1 MFGATPQCGQTK
13 LSIGVQGRFFEDAFP
28 WAEELIN
35 KWIIQARLPFLDQS
49 QLKTS
54 VVSTF
59 SVDWERSPNVQAV
72 MLFPVAK
79 SQFGLDQPIVAE
91 LKNLSGATVFAVQGV
106 MHCGPNIEFGL
117 HVHNMGETKIDTLG
131 LEKLFGEKVVR
142 SQCRSPKIV

>member
-1 MFGATPQCGQTK
+1 M
-13 LSIGVQGRFFEDAFP
+13 
-28 WAEELIN
+28 
-35 KWIIQARLPFLDQS
+35 DQS

-59 SVDWERSPNVQAV
+59 SVDWEKIPNVQAV

-106 MHCGPNIEFGL
+106 MHCGPNMEFGL
-117 HVHNMGETKIDTLG
+117 HVHNIGETKIDTLG
-131 LEKLFGEKVVR
+131 QEKNVWRKGCAKSVSIPKDWLNMVKLVR
-142 SQCRSPKIV
+142 PSKMNFNF